1 MSQQFKCFQL
11 HPLLPETN
19 QLILNYDQG
28 ILSLVTGEEI
38 LEQQLLSPSEM
49 YVIDALLKNYPE
61 YCPYEI
67 VLSSMTGKSVDAC
80 REKVLWGLE
89 EGTVDVVMR
98 PVRNLLGRCRMK
110 LRPFGIE
117 VKSLVHMGYL
127 LVPLKRKAGTRVKVG

>member
-1 MSQQFKCFQL
+1 MSQQFKNFQL
-11 HPLLPETN
+11 QPLLAEPN
-19 QLILNYDQG
+19 HLILNYDQG
-28 ILSLVTGEEI
+28 ILSLVTREEI

-61 YCPYEI
+61 YCPYET
-67 VLSSMTGKSVDAC
+67 VLSAMTGKSVDAC

-127 LVPLKRKAGTRVKVG
+127 LVPLRRKSGTRIKVG

>member
-1 MSQQFKCFQL
+1 MSQQIKDFPL
-11 HPLLPETN
+11 NPLLPEKN
-19 QLILNYDQG
+19 RLILNYDQG
-28 ILSLVTGEEI
+28 ILSLVMEEEI

-49 YVIDALLKNYPE
+49 YVIEALLRNYPE
-61 YCPYEI
+61 YCPYEV
-67 VLSSMTGKSVDAC
+67 VLSAMTGKSIEQC

-117 VKSLVHMGYL
+117 IKSIVHMGYL
-127 LVPLKRKAGTRVKVG
+127 LVPLKRRSGARISVG